1 MNLGIRKLC
10 FSLLCISSIGPLAS
24 ASDFNDVLSTLMSNN
39 LEYRAAVAAD
49 NATVTEM
56 KAENVLDAPEI
67 SYEKVWGAK
76 GIGNKESFSIS
87 QSFDWPVVYAA
98 RRSAIKMSETAL
110 QYLRE
115 STALDIRMNIRVALI
130 DMINVR
136 QRIAT
141 TRKICDGLAS
151 MVSYFKKAVEQGNE
165 TRLDYSK
172 AVLEHVNSVRELKM
186 LKSDSAVVAASLRTL
201 NGGNDIANLIEKLG
215 TEYPL
220 TDLEMLCPNR
230 ETLRMKDPAVA
241 AARESTAAQEA
252 VVKVEKRSLFPGF
265 SIGYIHEYEMGDN
278 FNGFSISVSLP
289 FLTQRAKSKAAKLR
303 LESTRLDE
311 EMALIKISSEL
322 QSEYETALELR
333 ELLREYSGVVSD
345 DSCFELLRKSAE
357 FGQINSLTYMSEIS
371 YFLAARR
378 DFLDVNYRYNLSLA
392 RLQRYE

>member
-10 FSLLCISSIGPLAS
+10 FSLLCISSIGSFAS
-24 ASDFNDVLSTLMSNN
+24 ASDFNDVLSIVMSNN
-39 LEYRAAVAAD
+39 LEYRTVVVAD
-49 NATVTEM
+49 KATVAEM
-56 KAENVLDAPEI
+56 KAENALDAPEI

-76 GIGNKESFSIS
+76 GIGNKESVSIS
-87 QSFDWPVVYAA
+87 QSFDWPGVYAA
-98 RRSAIKMSETAL
+98 RRSAIKKSEMAL

-115 STALDIRMNIRVALI
+115 STALDIRMNIRIALI
-130 DMINVR
+130 DMINIR

-151 MVSYFKKAVEQGNE
+151 MVVYFKKAVEQGNE

-186 LKSDSAVVAASLRTL
+186 LKSDSAVVAASLRML
-201 NGGNDIANLIEKLG
+201 NGGNEVANLIEKLG

-220 TDLEMLCPNR
+220 VDLEILRPNR
-230 ETLRMKDPAVA
+230 ETLQMKDPAVA

-303 LESTRLDE
+303 LESTRFDE

-322 QSEYETALELR
+322 QSEYETAIELR
-333 ELLREYSGVVSD
+333 ELLREYSEVVSD

-357 FGQINSLTYMSEIS
+357 AGQINSLIYMSEIS

-378 DFLDVNYRYNLSLA
+378 DFLDANYRYNLSLA